1 MKQWG
6 MIGLILVALLLL
18 ATLRG
23 GGSEKALEIDR
34 QHVKVGQL
42 RSSVI
47 ASGSLI
53 FRKEVQL
60 RSEVIGKIIELAVV
74 EGQSVI
80 EGQLLL
86 QLDPNLILQK
96 LSSSKPMCACRKLR
110 LRNKNK

>member
-23 GGSEKALEIDR
+23 GGSEKALEVDT

-53 FRKEVQL
+53 FREEVQL

-74 EGQSVI
+74 EAHQRGLYHP
-80 EGQLLL
+80 LLSGL
-86 QLDPNLILQK
+86 APDG
-96 LSSSKPMCACRKLR
+96 LR
-110 LRNKNK
+110 S